1 MHTARV
7 AIRAPSEPR
16 SASLTQSTVSI
27 PSFSHVRITRT
38 AISPR
43 LAMRMRLIVTSSVR
57 PHEHQHFAVL
67 DHLAVDREHLD
78 HLAGDPGARRVHQ
91 LHHLDDAHHGI
102 RLDPRADLDERWL
115 ARL

>member
-7 AIRAPSEPR
+7 ASRAPSDPR
-16 SASLTQSTVSI
+16 SASLTHSTVSI
-27 PSFSHVRITRT
+27 PSRSHVRITRT

-43 LAMRMRLIVTSSVR
+43 LAMRMRLMVTSSVR

-78 HLAGDPGARRVHQ
+78 HLAAHSGARRVHQ
-91 LHHLDDAHHGI
+91 LHHLDDADHAVL
-102 RLDPRADLDERWL
+102 LDPRADLDE
-115 ARL
+115 

>member
-7 AIRAPSEPR
+7 ASRAPSEPR
-16 SASLTQSTVSI
+16 SASLTHSTVSI

-57 PHEHQHFAVL
+57 PHEHQRFAVL
-67 DHLAVDREHLD
+67 DHLAIDAKDLD
-78 HLAGDPGARRVHQ
+78 HLARNPRARRGHE
-91 LHHLDDAHHGI
+91 LHHLDDADHRI
-102 RLDPRADLDERWL
+102 RLDPRADLDER
-115 ARL
+115 RL